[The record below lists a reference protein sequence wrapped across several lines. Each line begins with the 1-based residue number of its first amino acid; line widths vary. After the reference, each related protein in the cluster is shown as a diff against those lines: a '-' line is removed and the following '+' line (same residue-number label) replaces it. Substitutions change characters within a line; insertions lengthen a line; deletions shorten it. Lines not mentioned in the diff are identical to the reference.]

1 MKKLILDVLIFI
13 VDLILF
19 LYFTRFALHT
29 TDMTTRLICC
39 VAMTYEI
46 YLMIRFFKN
55 LKMKFRQEKDLK

>member
-1 MKKLILDVLIFI
+1 MLDVLIFV

-19 LYFTRFALHT
+19 LYSTRVALHT

-46 YLMIRFFKN
+46 YLMRRFFKN
-55 LKMKFRQEKDLK
+55 LRMKFRQEKDLK

>member
-1 MKKLILDVLIFI
+1 MLDVLIFV

-19 LYFTRFALHT
+19 LYFTRVALNT

-46 YLMIRFFKN
+46 YLMRRFFKN
-55 LKMKFRQEKDLK
+55 LRMKFRQEKDLK

>member
-1 MKKLILDVLIFI
+1 MNKLILDVLIFI

-19 LYFTRFALHT
+19 LYFTKVGLKT

-46 YLMIRFFKN
+46 YLMVRFFKT
-55 LKMKFRQEKDLK
+55 LKLKFRQEKDLK